1 MSDKAEQFHFNSF
14 GEANEVIIRHGD
26 ALPIREPQKLSLSGD
41 INTPF
46 EFYEKRKDL
55 FLHNLQGGV
64 ADYDSHKTNVVFNKD
79 AGTLVLSTNEDSFF
93 ATTVKGTLKLD
104 PIFSQLKVNDEDFKG
119 FTPAELAKILRMNRS
134 LFDDKAFFNDLVNSL
149 QKFKAKFDTE
159 FENSNDK
166 RGGIANSVVKK
177 MVSEHNYNFSLTVPV
192 FEGLESHIV
201 PVEVDIDYSG
211 DAQIRCTLISV
222 ELQEIIDKTKQQIV
236 DKAKE
241 VFHFCPVIVQ

>member
-1 MSDKAEQFHFNSF
+1 MTEKQEQYHFNSF
-14 GEANEVIIRHGD
+14 GESNEVIIRHGE

-55 FLHNLQGGV
+55 FLHNLESGV
-64 ADYDSHKTNVVFNKD
+64 SYYDSDKTNVVFNKEL
-79 AGTLVLSTNEDSFF
+79 GMLILSTNEDSYF

-134 LFDDKAFFNDLVNSL
+134 LFDNKDFFNDLVNNL
-149 QKFKAKFDTE
+149 QNFKAQFETL

-166 RGGIANSVVKK
+166 KGSVANSVVKR
-177 MVSEHNYNFSLTVPV
+177 MVSEHNYNFSLTMAV
-192 FEGLESHIV
+192 FEGLSTQII
-201 PVEVDIDYSG
+201 PIEVDIDYSG
-211 DAQIRCTLISV
+211 DAQIRCTLFSPR
-222 ELQEIIDKTKQQIV
+222 LQEAIDETKQDII

-241 VFHFCPVIVQ
+241 VFGFCPVIVQ

>member
-1 MSDKAEQFHFNSF
+1 MSDKTEQYHFNSF
-14 GEANEVIIRHGD
+14 GESNEVIIRHGD
-26 ALPIREPQKLSLSGD
+26 ALPIREPQKLSLLGD

-46 EFYEKRKDL
+46 EFYEKRKVL
-55 FLHNLQGGV
+55 FLHNLSGGV
-64 ADYDSHKTNVVFNKD
+64 ADYDSNKTNVVFNKD
-79 AGTLVLSTNEDSFF
+79 AGTLIFSTNEDSHF

-134 LFDDKAFFNDLVNSL
+134 LFHDKEFFSTLVNSL
-149 QKFKAKFDTE
+149 QSFKAQFDTQ

-166 RGGIANSVVKK
+166 KGSVANSVVKK

-201 PVEVDIDYSG
+201 PIEVDIDYSG
-211 DAQIRCTLISV
+211 DAQIRCTLVSV
-222 ELQEIIDKTKQQIV
+222 ELQEIIDKTKQKIIE
-236 DKAKE
+236 KAQD
-241 VFHFCPVIVQ
+241 VFSFCPVIVQ

>member
-1 MSDKAEQFHFNSF
+1 MSDKAEQFHFSTLD
-14 GEANEVIIRHGD
+14 GKEVIIRHGQ
-26 ALPIREPQKLSLSGD
+26 ALPLHEPQKLFLSGD

-55 FLHNLQGGV
+55 FSHSILDAPILYN
-64 ADYDSHKTNVVFNKD
+64 SHKTNVVFNKES
-79 AGTLVLSTNEDSFF
+79 GTLVLSTNEDSFF

-119 FTPAELAKILRMNRS
+119 FTPSELAKILRMNRR
-134 LFDDKAFFNDLVNSL
+134 LFDDKAFFSDLVNSL

-166 RGGIANSVVKK
+166 KGSVANSVVKK

-192 FEGLESHIV
+192 FEGLGTHIV
-201 PVEVDIDYSG
+201 PIEVDIDYSG

-222 ELQEIIDKTKQQIV
+222 ELQEIIDQTKQEII
-236 DKAKE
+236 ANAMN
-241 VFHFCPVIVQ
+241 VFSFCPVIVQ

>member
-1 MSDKAEQFHFNSF
+1 MSDKAEQFHFSTLD
-14 GEANEVIIRHGD
+14 GREVVIRHGQ
-26 ALPIREPQKLSLSGD
+26 ALPLHEPQKLSLSGD

-46 EFYEKRKDL
+46 EFFYKRVNL
-55 FLHNLQGGV
+55 FSHSILEGPIL
-64 ADYDSHKTNVVFNKD
+64 YDSNKTNVVFNKD
-79 AGTLVLSTNEDSFF
+79 AGTLVLSINEDSHL

-166 RGGIANSVVKK
+166 RGGVANSVVKK

-192 FEGLESHIV
+192 FEGLATHIV
-201 PVEVDIDYSG
+201 PIEVDIDYSG
-211 DAQIRCTLISV
+211 DAQIRCTLVSV
-222 ELQEIIDKTKQQIV
+222 ELQEIIDDTKQEIIE
-236 DKAKE
+236 KAKDI
-241 VFHFCPVIVQ
+241 FSFCPVIVQ

>member
-1 MSDKAEQFHFNSF
+1 MSDKAEQFHFQLLEST
-14 GEANEVIIRHGD
+14 GEVVIRHGE

-55 FLHNLQGGV
+55 FLHVTESVVNE
-64 ADYDSHKTNVVFNKD
+64 YDSNKTNVVFNKE

-134 LFDDKAFFNDLVNSL
+134 LFDDKEFFNKLVNGL
-149 QKFKAKFDTE
+149 QNFKAQFDTQ

-166 RGGIANSVVKK
+166 KGSVANSVVKK
-177 MVSEHNYNFSLTVPV
+177 MVSEHNYNFSLTVEV
-192 FEGLESHIV
+192 FEGLESNIV
-201 PVEVDIDYSG
+201 PIEVDIDYSG
-211 DAQIRCTLISV
+211 DAQIRCMLVSV
-222 ELQEIIDKTKQQIV
+222 ELQEIIYNTKQEIIV
-236 DKAKE
+236 KAMD
-241 VFHFCPVIVQ
+241 VFSFCPVIVQ